1 MKQLVCI
8 VTILTL
14 FLQLAS
20 CSKDLLHTK
29 VRTVQKDSEW
39 WNETETVV
47 TPEEIMRTVGDKAH
61 DVFCHLLSYDEDS
74 AILDF
79 QVYAKKGEDISVY
92 HLIRKYSY
100 EGGLSGE
107 IKLEDESYP
116 DCVFISG
123 GKYFAVICN
132 YSENEKKF
140 TLECFEMDFENGNLG
155 VKIPFNVPEDK
166 YPFLSVNGIISYENK
181 RVYILHSTDLYGE
194 GQYRVCVDDG
204 SKVRSIIP
212 EFGNNVKLESLYN
225 LMLIDNKPV
234 FLATVTENDRFKQQL
249 CTVDIS
255 TMTIE
260 ISEVSQDIDVEMAQ
274 YVPGKGLFNCDNKKV
289 YRIDL
294 LSGSENE
301 VMDLRNSYIGGS
313 FDSEERVLYS
323 SEDKTVIF
331 AEEQALVLSG
341 NLAQLANALGGV
353 AGAFGPAGPF
363 FVLGPVPAVPGQL
376 EGSGVLGDGG
386 VERHGGFDV
395 VHMGMDISGLVHHHA
410 RVGAGGAAVQ
420 NGLHGHGDG
429 FFGHG
434 DEAGGFDVVFVGV
447 VFADVRGGQHPFAF
461 PIGDGNLAV
470 KGHDLFG
477 VGVQNAFGKRD
488 AGDQHHSGQ
497 EQGQELLHNGYFLS
511 ID

>member
-204 SKVRSIIP
+204 SNVRSIIP

-225 LMLIDNKPV
+225 LMLIANK
-234 FLATVTENDRFKQQL
+234 L
-249 CTVDIS
+249 
-255 TMTIE
+255 
-260 ISEVSQDIDVEMAQ
+260 
-274 YVPGKGLFNCDNKKV
+274 
-289 YRIDL
+289 
-294 LSGSENE
+294 
-301 VMDLRNSYIGGS
+301 
-313 FDSEERVLYS
+313 
-323 SEDKTVIF
+323 
-331 AEEQALVLSG
+331 
-341 NLAQLANALGGV
+341 
-353 AGAFGPAGPF
+353 
-363 FVLGPVPAVPGQL
+363 
-376 EGSGVLGDGG
+376 
-386 VERHGGFDV
+386 
-395 VHMGMDISGLVHHHA
+395 
-410 RVGAGGAAVQ
+410 
-420 NGLHGHGDG
+420 
-429 FFGHG
+429 
-434 DEAGGFDVVFVGV
+434 
-447 VFADVRGGQHPFAF
+447 
-461 PIGDGNLAV
+461 
-470 KGHDLFG
+470 
-477 VGVQNAFGKRD
+477 
-488 AGDQHHSGQ
+488 
-497 EQGQELLHNGYFLS
+497 
-511 ID
+511 